1 MRDDFSQQTLDIL
14 AKRVGVRCSNPGCRK
29 LTTGPRSDS
38 ALAINIGVG
47 AHITAASEGGSRFDQ
62 TLSKTQRKSVDN
74 GIWLCQNCA
83 KLVDNDP
90 VRYTI
95 DILKNWKQ
103 QAEGFALSA
112 VERSPTEKT
121 IEPETTVDLEISYK
135 KVRVA
140 SERHDYLLEVRLR
153 NVGDEIL
160 NAYHVDLEFP
170 AQVVES
176 PQEISSYVQERSNR
190 KVCFFRGTQQN
201 NNAVRIHPGDTA
213 VVISIPYYMD
223 HQIYFGRGGLLAQT
237 VRATLYRAG
246 FRPLTVEKPFGELQ
260 LF

>member
-38 ALAINIGVG
+38 SRIINIGVG
-47 AHITAASEGGSRFDQ
+47 AHITAASEGGSRFDPN
-62 TLSKTQRKSVDN
+62 LSNTDRKSPEN

-90 VRYTI
+90 ARYTI
-95 DILKNWKQ
+95 DVLKDWKQ
-103 QAEGFALSA
+103 RAEVFALL
-112 VERSPTEKT
+112 E
-121 IEPETTVDLEISYK
+121 IEGVAPGQSFELETTVDLEISYQ
-135 KVRVA
+135 KVKVL

-153 NVGDEIL
+153 NLGNETL
-160 NAYHVDLEFP
+160 NDYHIDVEFP
-170 AQVVES
+170 AQVIER
-176 PQEISSYVQERSNR
+176 PQENRFYVQGRSNR

-201 NNAVRIHPGDTA
+201 NNTVRIYSGDTA
-213 VVISIPYYMD
+213 VVMSIPYYMD
-223 HQIYFGRGGLLAQT
+223 HQIYFDRGNLFTQL
-237 VRATLYRAG
+237 VRATLYRSG

-260 LF
+260 FF